1 MGQKE
6 RETKTSSTFC
16 NNWLAAFH
24 IDVGPVTAIGCGEP
38 GIDCLSIR
46 GSGWFYS
53 GYSGF
58 HPFRKEKRDKKRK
71 ERKRERK
78 ERKRENIEKR
88 LNQSNCKLKTLPKY
102 I

>member
-1 MGQKE
+1 LTEK
-6 RETKTSSTFC
+6 TKTSSTFC
-16 NNWLAAFH
+16 NNWLAAF

-58 HPFRKEKRDKKRK
+58 HPFRDKKRK
-71 ERKRERK
+71 IRKENKKKRE
-78 ERKRENIEKR
+78 
-88 LNQSNCKLKTLPKY
+88 
-102 I
+102 